1 MVEAH
6 DNIRLPARKRTVR
19 NRYPLDTM
27 AVGAFYFL
35 PNKTTEQVTPH
46 VSARSKKLGRKFAT
60 RTCTMQEQI
69 DGFIEV
75 PEDHPYALKGVGVW
89 RTA

>member
-6 DNIRLPARKRTVR
+6 DNVKLPARKRIVR

-27 AVGAFYFL
+27 AVGTFYFL
-35 PNKTTEQVTPH
+35 PNKCTKQVTPH

-60 RTCTMQEQI
+60 RTCTMMEQI
-69 DGFIEV
+69 DGWIEV
-75 PEDHPYALKGVGVW
+75 PADHPYAVRGVGVW

>member
-6 DNIRLPARKRTVR
+6 TNVDLPKRVNQKR
-19 NRYPLDTM
+19 NSYPMATM

-35 PNKTTEQVTPH
+35 PNKGSKQVAPH

-69 DGFIEV
+69 DGWVEV
-75 PEDHPYALKGVGVW
+75 PADHPYAIRGVGVW

>member
-6 DNIRLPARKRTVR
+6 DNIRLPARKRAAR

-35 PNKTTEQVTPH
+35 PNKNTKQVTPH
-46 VSARSKKLGRKFAT
+46 VSARSKRLGRRFAT
-60 RTCTMQEQI
+60 RTVSMMEQI
-69 DGFIEV
+69 DTWIEV
-75 PEDHPYALKGVGVW
+75 PKDHPYAIRGVGVW